1 MRHYSQDL
9 SSVLIFKNKIR
20 HYSQDL
26 SRKFNNWPSL
36 GNAATRYWQ
45 SSDPA
50 VVDNKIISQILKLT
64 IHDCSVVN
72 SGPKGGPAR

>member
-1 MRHYSQDL
+1 MKSEKCNIRLNRSQQSCL
-9 SSVLIFKNKIR
+9 AKL
-20 HYSQDL
+20 
-26 SRKFNNWPSL
+26 
-36 GNAATRYWQ
+36 TRYWQ

-72 SGPKGGPAR
+72 SGPRGGPAR